1 MLASACR
8 SGEGEM
14 EAGDA
19 EASLPDTSMT
29 EHMTRPMPDS
39 LGLELRLPARVRVGE
54 TVTIAF
60 FAQNQ
65 TQRVLDLYLRGRS
78 PTFDVVIARP
88 TGEVLWQRLED
99 EIIPAI
105 VNLRTLAPDERLE
118 LRVIWEPRNRDGEL
132 LEAGAYSARGL
143 LLTEGEPLE
152 TPPVSFRIE

>member
-118 LRVIWEPRNRDGEL
+118 LRVICSSQGSTPLGGYYSRRVSHWRPRPCRSGSNSYG
-132 LEAGAYSARGL
+132 
-143 LLTEGEPLE
+143 T
-152 TPPVSFRIE
+152 